1 MSWFSN
7 LFPKK
12 LPLTTTDRQTI
23 WRLFG
28 SFHANKLGSN
38 PQKLIQQGFE
48 ENIDV
53 YSVFTKT
60 YEVFNSIPQI
70 VERRT
75 PDGWEIEENTT
86 IHDLWANPNSE
97 KGYTWNDINTQRMI
111 YLLCTGSS
119 YMVGQEGLTGNTI
132 LEVDV
137 LPSQSVTITTGQDFF
152 MPNPKYQFQ
161 LGQQTRNFDKDELQ
175 QIKLFNPAY
184 CSVQESQYGLSV
196 IQVAARAVRTGND
209 KWDAQASLFQNR
221 GAIGFVTGKNP
232 PAGGRPMD
240 AKEAEAVQ
248 KAFNERAAGADKF
261 GRTLVTN
268 KDMEFHQM
276 AMSSTDLELVKN
288 GEITLRA
295 ICNVMG
301 YDSSL
306 FNDPANKTYNNRLEA
321 EKAMYTN
328 VMMPLTEMFDAQD
341 TRFIAWNHYPD
352 RSRRIRHDFSK
363 IEALQKDKKA
373 EAEKDKIRMDGIN
386 VVLNMPISSEGK
398 RSLLMS
404 DYEMTEEQAKEI
416 VTDEQGL

>member
-1 MSWFSN
+1 MSWFTN

-12 LPLTTTDRQTI
+12 IPLTTTERPTI

-60 YEVFNSIPQI
+60 YEIFNSIPQI

-75 PDGWEIEENTT
+75 SEGWEIEENTT
-86 IHDLWANPNSE
+86 IHDLWANPNAE

-119 YMVGQEGLTGNTI
+119 YMVGDGLGSRWD
-132 LEVDV
+132 EVDV

-161 LGQQTRNFDKDELQ
+161 LGQQTRNFDKDDLQ

-184 CSVQESQYGLSV
+184 ASVQESQYGLSV
-196 IQVAARAVRTGND
+196 IQVAARAVKTGND

-221 GAIGFVTGKNP
+221 GAIGFVTGSNP

-240 AKEAEAVQ
+240 AKEAEMVQ
-248 KAFNERAAGADKF
+248 EAFDMRQAGSKNF

-268 KDMEFHQM
+268 KDMKFQQM

-295 ICNVMG
+295 ICNTMG

-328 VMMPLTEMFDAQD
+328 VMMPLAEMFDAQD
-341 TRFIAWNHYPD
+341 TRFIAWNHYPE
-352 RSRRIRHDFSK
+352 RNRRIRHDFSK

-386 VVLNMPISSEGK
+386 TVLNMPISSEGK
-398 RSLLMS
+398 RSLLVS
-404 DYEMTEEQAKEI
+404 DYEMTEEQALI
-416 VTDEQGL
+416 IIPNEQAL

>member
-7 LFPKK
+7 LFSKK
-12 LPLTTTDRQTI
+12 IPLTTTGRQTI

-75 PDGWEIEENTT
+75 SEGWEIEENTT

-119 YMVGQEGLTGNTI
+119 YMVGDGLGSRWD
-132 LEVDV
+132 EVDV

-161 LGQQTRNFDKDELQ
+161 LGQQTRNFDKDTLQ

-184 CSVQESQYGLSV
+184 ASVQESQYGLSV
-196 IQVAARAVRTGND
+196 IQVAARAVKTGND

-221 GAIGFVTGKNP
+221 GAIGFVTDQSD
-232 PAGGRPMD
+232 RPMD
-240 AKEAEAVQ
+240 GPQAQQVQEAFDSRQ
-248 KAFNERAAGADKF
+248 AGSHNYGK
-261 GRTLVTN
+261 TIVTN
-268 KDMEFHQM
+268 KDLKFQQM

-295 ICNVMG
+295 ICNTMG

-328 VMMPLTEMFDAQD
+328 VMMPFAQMFHAQD
-341 TRFIAWNHYPD
+341 TRFIAWNHYPE
-352 RSRRIRHDFSK
+352 RNRRIRHDFSN

-386 VVLNMPISSEGK
+386 IVLNMPISSEGK
-398 RSLLMS
+398 RSLLVS
-404 DYEMTEEQAKEI
+404 DYEMTEEQAFI
-416 VTDEQGL
+416 VIPN